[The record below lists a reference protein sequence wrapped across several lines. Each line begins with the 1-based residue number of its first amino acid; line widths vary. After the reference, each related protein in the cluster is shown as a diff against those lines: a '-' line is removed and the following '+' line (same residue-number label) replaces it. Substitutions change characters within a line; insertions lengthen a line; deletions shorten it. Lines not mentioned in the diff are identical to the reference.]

1 MELNDNEKAF
11 IDYIENV
18 KVLSHNTNIS
28 YQKDL
33 EQFHGFLAE
42 RGMTEADCDYHDARE
57 FVREMQGKY
66 AERTI
71 LRKITSLRTY
81 FAYLMKVDVVMEN
94 PFLYISLRKTEE
106 RLPSVLTHEE
116 VKRMLSIRKEGFLGE
131 RDHMLFLFLYSTGAR
146 ISEALSVDIEDIEWE
161 QRRIPIVGKGSK
173 QRYLFISRNVV
184 EPLRE
189 YILCRN
195 RYLQEN
201 GFADTPALF
210 IGKTGIRLPFSS
222 AHIIFSEYKS
232 VFGIRGDFTPHV
244 LRHTFATEL
253 MDRGADIRFVQELL
267 GHESISTTQ
276 IYTHVSKAKLR
287 NVYEKTHPHSGR

>member
-57 FVREMQGKY
+57 FVREMQGRY
-66 AERTI
+66 SERTI

-195 RYLQEN
+195 RYLQGN

>member
-1 MELNDNEKAF
+1 MDLNDNGKA
-11 IDYIENV
+11 YLEYLENV
-18 KVLSHNTNIS
+18 KALSHNTKIS
-28 YQKDL
+28 YEKDL
-33 EQFHGFLAE
+33 EQFQVFLMD
-42 RGMTEADCDYHDARE
+42 RGMTESDCDFHDARE
-57 FVREMQGKY
+57 FVRELQKKY
-66 AERTI
+66 SERTI
-71 LRKITSLRTY
+71 LRKITALRTY
-81 FAYLMKVDVVMEN
+81 FAYLMKGNVVMEN

-116 VKRMLSIRKEGFLGE
+116 VKRMLSIRKEGFIGE
-131 RDHMLFLFLYSTGAR
+131 RDHMLFLFLYTTGAR
-146 ISEALSVDIEDIEWE
+146 ISEALSVDIDDIEWD

-173 QRYLFISRNVV
+173 QRYLFINRNVV

-189 YILCRN
+189 YILFRN

-201 GFADTPALF
+201 GYGEEPALF

-222 AHIIFSEYKS
+222 AHIIFNEYKS

>member
-57 FVREMQGKY
+57 FVREMQGRY
-66 AERTI
+66 SERTI

-146 ISEALSVDIEDIEWE
+146 ISEALSVDIDDIEWE

-195 RYLQEN
+195 RYLQGN

>member
-1 MELNDNEKAF
+1 MSLNGNEKAYLEY
-11 IDYIENV
+11 IDNA
-18 KVLSHNTNIS
+18 KALSHNTSIS
-28 YQKDL
+28 YEKDL
-33 EQFHGFLAE
+33 EQFQDFLDE
-42 RGMTEADCDYHDARE
+42 RHMTEADCDFHDARE
-57 FVREMQGKY
+57 FVRQMQKRY
-66 AERTI
+66 SERTI

-81 FAYLMKVDVVMEN
+81 FAYLMKINVVMEN

-116 VKRMLSIRKEGFLGE
+116 VKRMLSTVKEGFIGE
-131 RDHMLFLFLYSTGAR
+131 RDHMLFMFLYTTGAR
-146 ISEALSVDIEDIEWE
+146 ISEALSVDIADIEWE
-161 QRRIPIVGKGSK
+161 QRRISIVGKGSK
-173 QRYLFISRNVV
+173 QRYLFLNRNIV
-184 EPLRE
+184 EPLKE
-189 YILCRN
+189 YIFNRN
-195 RYLQEN
+195 RYLAGN

-222 AHIIFSEYKS
+222 AHIIFNEYKS